1 MRMVICEKP
10 GREHWHEGPEVV
22 CNDGES
28 IGRPALSS
36 SDPKSHPHPRS
47 LLSSQTKKKR
57 QHLFHRWHRA
67 VGRAEQRCH
76 FTSLACHVLA
86 VGP

>member
-1 MRMVICEKP
+1 MRTVICEKP

-47 LLSSQTKKKR
+47 LLSSQTRKKTTLVPSMA
-57 QHLFHRWHRA
+57 Q
-67 VGRAEQRCH
+67 GCGQ
-76 FTSLACHVLA
+76 S
-86 VGP
+86 

>member
-47 LLSSQTKKKR
+47 LLSSQTKKKDNTCSIDGTG
-57 QHLFHRWHRA
+57 LW
-67 VGRAEQRCH
+67 AELNKDA
-76 FTSLACHVLA
+76 TSHPWPVMCWL
-86 VGP
+86 